1 MVKWV
6 NAEDRLPKN
15 QEHEPC
21 NTYHVVKF
29 EWGNGALSLA
39 IAMYMDGEWWIDYTA
54 KLIKPVK
61 FWLEDDSDTLE

>member
-6 NAEDRLPKN
+6 NAEERLPKN

-29 EWGNGALSLA
+29 EWENGALSLA
-39 IAMYMDGEWWIDYTA
+39 IAMYMDGVCVCVRRC
-54 KLIKPVK
+54 L
-61 FWLEDDSDTLE
+61 